1 MPDFLVSRLRGMGDD
16 RAEGRRGKR
25 RPGLV
30 GRKGE
35 SVSATVWDQEFF
47 RRRAAG
53 ERAADDAREPAA
65 ATPPTPR
72 HASIAGLLL
81 ARAGDDNTALLF
93 EDQRWSWRELV
104 AEAATRS
111 AFMQQ
116 LRPRERPWHVG
127 VLLENTPEY
136 VFLIAGAALCGATV
150 VGINPTRRGAELAAD
165 IRGTDCAMIVT
176 DDAYGDL
183 LDGID
188 HGVAQILDASSP
200 EYAGLLAAGRG
211 AAAEATAEGL
221 DPRSTLLLLF
231 TSGSTGA
238 PKAVICST
246 GRWAFISQVNPIKFT
261 CDDVAYNAMPVFHG
275 NALMSA
281 LGPCLANGAAFA
293 MRRRFSASGFL
304 PDIRRFG
311 ATFFNYVGR
320 SLAYVLAQ
328 PERPEESDNQL
339 RFGFG
344 TEASARDRAEFSRR
358 YACPLLESYG
368 SSEGTC
374 YIIHTPDTPDGA
386 LGVPQQGFV
395 VEIVNASGEAC
406 PPARFDASGM
416 MLNRDQ
422 AIGEIVSRGA
432 GARFEG
438 YYNNPGASQDRLR
451 DGDFWTGDLGYR
463 DEAGFY
469 WFAGRTADWL
479 RVDSENFAAA
489 AVEQIL
495 SRFPGVT
502 AAAVYPLPDPVT
514 GDQVM
519 AALELPGSKFD
530 PAAFASFLGQQPDLG
545 TKWAPRL
552 IRITTDLPLT
562 ATHKVSK
569 PTLRRMLWNGQDP
582 VYERT
587 GEGYVPMTA
596 DRKAALEAQ
605 YARHGRDHLL
615 RL

>member
-1 MPDFLVSRLRGMGDD
+1 M
-16 RAEGRRGKR
+16 
-25 RPGLV
+25 
-30 GRKGE
+30 
-35 SVSATVWDQEFF
+35 SAAVWDQEFF

-53 ERAADDAREPAA
+53 EPGSPRPAESSYA
-65 ATPPTPR
+65 GPMVPSCAT
-72 HASIAGLLL
+72 IAELLL
-81 ARAGDDNTALLF
+81 ARAADDNTALLF

-104 AEAATRS
+104 QEAATRS
-111 AFMQQ
+111 AVLRQ
-116 LRPRERPWHVG
+116 LRPRDRPWHVG

-136 VFLIAGAALCGATV
+136 VFLIAGAALCGATL
-150 VGINPTRRGAELAAD
+150 VGVNPTRRGAELAAD
-165 IRGTDCAMIVT
+165 IGGTDCTMIVT
-176 DDAYGDL
+176 DHAYGGL
-183 LDGID
+183 LDSIGHD
-188 HGVAQILDASSP
+188 VSQILDASGTD
-200 EYAGLLAAGRG
+200 YARLLAGHRG
-211 AAAEATAEGL
+211 APVEATAEGL

-246 GRWAFISQVNPIKFT
+246 GRWAFICQVTPLQFT
-261 CDDVAYNAMPVFHG
+261 AADVAYNAMPIFHG
-275 NALMSA
+275 NALMGS

-328 PERPEESDNQL
+328 PPLPEEADNKL

-344 TEASARDRAEFSRR
+344 TEASARDRAAFSQR
-358 YACPLLESYG
+358 YGCPLLESYG

-395 VEIVNASGEAC
+395 VDIVTADGEEC
-406 PPARFDASGM
+406 PPARFDSSGA
-416 MLNRDQ
+416 MLNAEE

-432 GARFEG
+432 AARFEG
-438 YYNNPGASQDRLR
+438 YYRNPVATEQRLR
-451 DGDFWTGDLGYR
+451 GGDFWTGDLGYR
-463 DEAGFY
+463 DDAGFF

-489 AVEQIL
+489 PVERIL
-495 SRFPGVT
+495 SGFPGVV
-502 AAAVYPLPDPVT
+502 AAAVYPVPDPVT

-519 AALELPGSKFD
+519 AALEIPLDDFD
-530 PAAFASFLGQQPDLG
+530 PAAFGAFLAEQADLG

-552 IRITTDLPLT
+552 VRITAGLPLT
-562 ATHKVSK
+562 ATHKISK
-569 PTLRRMLWNGQDP
+569 PTLRQLLWNGDDP
-582 VYERT
+582 VYEHT
-587 GEGYVPMTA
+587 SEGYVLMSP
-596 DRKAALEAQ
+596 DRRAALEGE
-605 YARHGRDHLL
+605 YAAHGRDHLL

>member
-1 MPDFLVSRLRGMGDD
+1 MT
-16 RAEGRRGKR
+16 
-25 RPGLV
+25 
-30 GRKGE
+30 
-35 SVSATVWDQEFF
+35 ATVWDQEFF
-47 RRRAAG
+47 RRRAGGEQAG
-53 ERAADDAREPAA
+53 GQARDLAA
-65 ATPPTPR
+65 AAAPVPR
-72 HASIAGLLL
+72 YATIAELLL

-104 AEAATRS
+104 REAAIRS
-111 AFMQQ
+111 AVMQQ
-116 LRPRERPWHVG
+116 LRAEEPRERPWHVG

-150 VGINPTRRGAELAAD
+150 VGLNPTRRGAELAAD
-165 IRGTDCAMIVT
+165 IRGTDCSVIVT
-176 DDAYGDL
+176 DEAYGEL
-183 LDGID
+183 LDGIG
-188 HGVAQILDASSP
+188 HGVPQILDAGRP
-200 EYAGLLAAGRG
+200 KYAGLLTAHRG

-246 GRWAFISQVNPIKFT
+246 GRWAFIGQVNPIKFT
-261 CDDVAYNAMPVFHG
+261 PDDVAYNAMPIFHG

-281 LGPCLANGAAFA
+281 LGPCLANGAALA

-358 YACPLLESYG
+358 YGCPLLESYG

-374 YIIHTPDTPDGA
+374 YIICMPGTPDGA
-386 LGVPQQGFV
+386 LGVPQQGFA
-395 VEIVNASGEAC
+395 VEIVNARGEVC
-406 PPARFDASGM
+406 PPARFDASGVM
-416 MLNRDQ
+416 IDPEE

-432 GARFEG
+432 AARFEG
-438 YYNNPGASQDRLR
+438 YYKNPRASQDRLR

-463 DEAGFY
+463 DEQGFY

-489 AVEQIL
+489 PVEEIL
-495 SRFPGVT
+495 SRFPGVA
-502 AAAVYPLPDPVT
+502 AAAVYAVPDPAT

-519 AALELPGSKFD
+519 AALEVGDGDFD
-530 PAAFASFLGQQPDLG
+530 AGAFWSFLKEQPDLG
-545 TKWAPRL
+545 TKQAPRL
-552 IRITTDLPLT
+552 VRVIANLPAT

-569 PTLRRMLWNGQDP
+569 PTLRRMLWNGEDP

-587 GEGYVPMTA
+587 GEEYVLMTA
-596 DRKAALEAQ
+596 DRKEALAAEYAQ
-605 YARHGRDHLL
+605 HGRDHLL

>member
-1 MPDFLVSRLRGMGDD
+1 M
-16 RAEGRRGKR
+16 
-25 RPGLV
+25 
-30 GRKGE
+30 
-35 SVSATVWDQEFF
+35 SATVWDQEFF

-53 ERAADDAREPAA
+53 EQAAGDARLPAA
-65 ATPPTPR
+65 AAPPAAG
-72 HASIAGLLL
+72 HATIAGLLL
-81 ARAGDDNTALLF
+81 ARAGDDSTALLF
-93 EDQRWSWRELV
+93 EDQRWSWRQLV
-104 AEAATRS
+104 REAAARS
-111 AFMQQ
+111 AFLQQ

-136 VFLIAGAALCGATV
+136 IFLIAGAALYGATV
-150 VGINPTRRGAELAAD
+150 VGINPTRRGPELAAD
-165 IRGTDCAMIVT
+165 IRGTDCAVIVT

-183 LDGID
+183 LDGIG
-188 HGVAQILDASSP
+188 HGVPQILDAAGSG
-200 EYAGLLAAGRG
+200 YAGLLAAHRE
-211 AAAEATAEGL
+211 AAVEATAEGL
-221 DPRSTLLLLF
+221 DPRSALLLLF

-246 GRWAFISQVNPIKFT
+246 GRWAFICQVNPIKFT
-261 CDDVAYNAMPVFHG
+261 RDDVAYNAMPIFHG

-281 LGPCLANGAAFA
+281 LGPCLANGAALA

-304 PDIRRFG
+304 PDIRRYG

-328 PERPEESDNQL
+328 PERPEESANQL

-358 YACPLLESYG
+358 YGCPLLESYG

-374 YIIHTPDTPDGA
+374 YIIHTPGTPDGA

-395 VEIVNASGEAC
+395 VEIVSASGEVC
-406 PPARFDASGM
+406 PPARFDASGVL
-416 MLNRDQ
+416 LNREE
-422 AIGEIVSRGA
+422 ATGEIVSRGA
-432 GARFEG
+432 AARFEG
-438 YYNNPGASQDRLR
+438 YYDNPRASRDRLR

-463 DEAGFY
+463 DEKGYY

-489 AVEQIL
+489 AVERIL
-495 SRFPGVT
+495 SRFPGPA
-502 AAAVYPLPDPVT
+502 AAAVYPVPDPVT

-519 AALELPGSKFD
+519 AALEVPGGEFD
-530 PAAFASFLGQQPDLG
+530 PGAFGSFLGEQPDLG

-552 IRITTDLPLT
+552 VRITAGLPMT

-569 PTLRRMLWNGQDP
+569 PALRRMLWNGDDP

-587 GEGYVPMTA
+587 GEGYVLMTA
-596 DRKAALEAQ
+596 DRKGALEAE

-615 RL
+615 RP

>member
-1 MPDFLVSRLRGMGDD
+1 MSG
-16 RAEGRRGKR
+16 
-25 RPGLV
+25 
-30 GRKGE
+30 
-35 SVSATVWDQEFF
+35 TVWDQEFF

-53 ERAADDAREPAA
+53 EQEAGPAREPAA
-65 ATPPTPR
+65 VTPAPEHT
-72 HASIAGLLL
+72 AIAGLLL
-81 ARAGDDNTALLF
+81 ARAEDDNTALLF
-93 EDQRWSWRELV
+93 EDQRWSWREL
-104 AEAATRS
+104 AREAAARS
-111 AFMQQ
+111 ALLQQ

-136 VFLIAGAALCGATV
+136 IFLIAGAALCGATV

-183 LDGID
+183 LDGIGP
-188 HGVAQILDASSP
+188 GVPQILSASGSG
-200 EYAGLLAAGRG
+200 YAGLLAAHRG
-211 AAAEATAEGL
+211 AAVEATAEGL
-221 DPRSTLLLLF
+221 DPRATLLLLF

-246 GRWAFISQVNPIKFT
+246 GRWAFICQVNPIKFSS
-261 CDDVAYNAMPVFHG
+261 DDVAYNAMPVFHG

-320 SLAYVLAQ
+320 SLSYVLAQ

-358 YACPLLESYG
+358 YGCPLLESYG

-374 YIIHTPDTPDGA
+374 YIIHTPGTPDGA
-386 LGVPQQGFV
+386 LGVPQQGFE
-395 VEIVNASGEAC
+395 VEIVNASGGVC
-406 PPARFDASGM
+406 PPARFAGSGVM
-416 MLNRDQ
+416 VNPRE

-432 GARFEG
+432 AARFEG

-463 DEAGFY
+463 DENGFY

-489 AVEQIL
+489 PVEQIL
-495 SRFPGVT
+495 CRFPGVT
-502 AAAVYPLPDPVT
+502 AAAVYPVPDPVT

-519 AALELPGSKFD
+519 AALEFPG
-530 PAAFASFLGQQPDLG
+530 ASLTL
-545 TKWAPRL
+545 APSG
-552 IRITTDLPLT
+552 PSS
-562 ATHKVSK
+562 AGS
-569 PTLRRMLWNGQDP
+569 PTSAPSGPRGWSGSPQISR
-582 VYERT
+582 
-587 GEGYVPMTA
+587 
-596 DRKAALEAQ
+596 
-605 YARHGRDHLL
+605 
-615 RL
+615 

>member
-1 MPDFLVSRLRGMGDD
+1 MS
-16 RAEGRRGKR
+16 
-25 RPGLV
+25 
-30 GRKGE
+30 
-35 SVSATVWDQEFF
+35 SATVWDQEFF

-53 ERAADDAREPAA
+53 EPAAGDAQEPAA
-65 ATPPTPR
+65 VAPPAPAHST
-72 HASIAGLLL
+72 IAGLLL
-81 ARAGDDNTALLF
+81 ARAEDDNTALLF

-111 AFMQQ
+111 AFLQR

-150 VGINPTRRGAELAAD
+150 VGINPTRRGAELAGD
-165 IRGTDCAMIVT
+165 VRGTDCAMIVT
-176 DDAYGDL
+176 DHAYGGL
-183 LDGID
+183 LDGVD
-188 HGVAQILDASSP
+188 HGVAHILDASSS
-200 EYAGLLAAGRG
+200 EYADLLATRSG

-246 GRWAFISQVNPIKFT
+246 GRWAFICQVTPLTFT
-261 CDDVAYNAMPVFHG
+261 SADVAYNAMPVFHG
-275 NALMSA
+275 NALMGS

-328 PERPEESDNQL
+328 PERPEESDNRL

-358 YACPLLESYG
+358 YGCPLLESYG

-374 YIIHTPDTPDGA
+374 YIIHTPDTPEGA

-395 VEIVNASGEAC
+395 VDIVNASGQAC
-406 PPARFDASGM
+406 PPARFDASGV
-416 MLNRDQ
+416 MLNRE
-422 AIGEIVSRGA
+422 AAVGEIVSRGA
-432 GARFEG
+432 AARFEG
-438 YYNNPGASQDRLR
+438 YYKNPGASQDRLR

-463 DEAGFY
+463 DEKGFY

-489 AVEQIL
+489 PVEQIL
-495 SRFPGVT
+495 GRFPGVT
-502 AAAVYPLPDPVT
+502 AAAVYSLPDPVT

-519 AALELPGSKFD
+519 AALEFRDGEFD
-530 PAAFASFLGQQPDLG
+530 PDAFASFLGQQPDLG

-552 IRITTDLPLT
+552 IRIVTDLPLT

-569 PTLRRMLWNGQDP
+569 PILRRMLWNGQDP

-587 GEGYVPMTA
+587 GEGYVQMTA
-596 DRKAALEAQ
+596 NSKAALEAE
-605 YARHGRDHLL
+605 YVRHGRDQLL
-615 RL
+615 L

>member
-1 MPDFLVSRLRGMGDD
+1 MIEPKAALA
-16 RAEGRRGKR
+16 RAELAPPGRE
-25 RPGLV
+25 
-30 GRKGE
+30 GRAM
-35 SVSATVWDQEFF
+35 SATVWDQEFF

-53 ERAADDAREPAA
+53 HQAPVDAQETAA
-65 ATPPTPR
+65 AVPLAAQ
-72 HASIAGLLL
+72 HATIAELLL
-81 ARAGDDNTALLF
+81 ARAGDDGTALLF
-93 EDQRWSWRELV
+93 EDQQWSWRELV
-104 AEAATRS
+104 QQAAIRS
-111 AFMQQ
+111 ALMQQ
-116 LRPRERPWHVG
+116 LRPPERPWHVG

-136 VFLIAGAALCGATV
+136 IFLIVGAALCGATV

-165 IRGTDCAMIVT
+165 IRGTDCAVVVT

-188 HGVAQILDASSP
+188 HGVPQILDSGSS
-200 EYAGLLAAGRG
+200 EYADLLATHRG
-211 AAAEATAEGL
+211 ASVEATTEGL
-221 DPRSTLLLLF
+221 DPQSTLLLLF

-246 GRWAFISQVNPIKFT
+246 GRWAFICQVTPLKFSR
-261 CDDVAYNAMPVFHG
+261 DDVAYNAMPIFHG

-293 MRRRFSASGFL
+293 TRRRFSASGFL

-328 PERPEESDNQL
+328 PERPDESDNRL

-358 YACPLLESYG
+358 YGCPLLESYG

-374 YIIHTPDTPDGA
+374 YIIHAPGTPDGA

-395 VEIVNASGEAC
+395 VEIVSASGKVC
-406 PPARFDASGM
+406 PPARFDASGV
-416 MLNRDQ
+416 MLNREE

-432 GARFEG
+432 
-438 YYNNPGASQDRLR
+438 SQERLR

-463 DEAGFY
+463 DQDGFF

-489 AVEQIL
+489 PVEQIL

-502 AAAVYPLPDPVT
+502 AAAVYSVPDPVT

-519 AALELPGSKFD
+519 AALEFPAGEFD
-530 PAAFASFLGQQPDLG
+530 PGAFASFVGDQPDLG

-552 IRITTDLPLT
+552 VRVTAALPLT

-569 PTLRRMLWNGQDP
+569 PALRRMLWHGDGS
-582 VYERT
+582 VYERI
-587 GEGYVPMTA
+587 GETYAPMTA
-596 DRKAALEAQ
+596 DRKGALEAE
-605 YARHGRDHLL
+605 YVRHGRYHLL

>member
-1 MPDFLVSRLRGMGDD
+1 M
-16 RAEGRRGKR
+16 
-25 RPGLV
+25 
-30 GRKGE
+30 
-35 SVSATVWDQEFF
+35 SAAVWDQEFF

-53 ERAADDAREPAA
+53 AQAAGQAREPAA
-65 ATPPTPR
+65 PAHLAPGHAT
-72 HASIAGLLL
+72 IAG
-81 ARAGDDNTALLF
+81 
-93 EDQRWSWRELV
+93 
-104 AEAATRS
+104 
-111 AFMQQ
+111 
-116 LRPRERPWHVG
+116 
-127 VLLENTPEY
+127 
-136 VFLIAGAALCGATV
+136 
-150 VGINPTRRGAELAAD
+150 
-165 IRGTDCAMIVT
+165 
-176 DDAYGDL
+176 
-183 LDGID
+183 
-188 HGVAQILDASSP
+188 
-200 EYAGLLAAGRG
+200 
-211 AAAEATAEGL
+211 
-221 DPRSTLLLLF
+221 LLLLF

-246 GRWAFISQVNPIKFT
+246 GRWAFICQVNPIKFT
-261 CDDVAYNAMPVFHG
+261 RADVAYNAMPIFHG

-328 PERPEESDNQL
+328 PERPEESDNRL

-344 TEASARDRAEFSRR
+344 TEASNRDRAEFSRR
-358 YACPLLESYG
+358 YGCPLLESYG

-374 YIIHTPDTPDGA
+374 YIICTPDTPDGA
-386 LGVPQQGFV
+386 LGVPQQGFA
-395 VEIVNASGEAC
+395 VEIVNGLGEVC
-406 PPARFDASGM
+406 PPARFDDSGAI
-416 MLNRDQ
+416 LNPEE

-432 GARFEG
+432 AARFEG

-463 DEAGFY
+463 DEKGFY

-489 AVEQIL
+489 PVERIL

-502 AAAVYPLPDPVT
+502 AAAVYPVPDPVT

-519 AALELPGSKFD
+519 AALEFPGGEFD
-530 PAAFASFLGQQPDLG
+530 PGAFGAFLAEQPDLG
-545 TKWAPRL
+545 TKWSPRL
-552 IRITTDLPLT
+552 VRVTPDLPLT

-569 PTLRRMLWNGQDP
+569 PALRRMLWHGEDP

-587 GEGYVPMTA
+587 GERYALMTA
-596 DRKAALEAQ
+596 GRKGALEAE

-615 RL
+615 GL

>member
-1 MPDFLVSRLRGMGDD
+1 M
-16 RAEGRRGKR
+16 
-25 RPGLV
+25 
-30 GRKGE
+30 
-35 SVSATVWDQEFF
+35 SATVWDEEFF
-47 RRRAAG
+47 RRRMAG
-53 ERAADDAREPAA
+53 EQATGDALKPTAAVPLTAEH
-65 ATPPTPR
+65 AT
-72 HASIAGLLL
+72 IAELLL
-81 ARAGDDNTALLF
+81 ARADDDNTALLF
-93 EDQRWSWRELV
+93 EDQRWSWRELLQQ
-104 AEAATRS
+104 AAVRS
-111 AFMQQ
+111 ALMLQ
-116 LRPRERPWHVG
+116 LRPPERPWHIG

-136 VFLIAGAALCGATV
+136 IFLIAGAALCGATV
-150 VGINPTRRGAELAAD
+150 VGINPTRRGAELAGD
-165 IRGTDCAMIVT
+165 IRGTDCAVIVT
-176 DDAYGDL
+176 DGAYGNL

-188 HGVAQILDASSP
+188 HGARQILDSGSS
-200 EYAGLLAAGRG
+200 EYAALLATHHG
-211 AAAEATAEGL
+211 APVEATREGL

-246 GRWAFISQVNPIKFT
+246 GRWAFICQVNPIKFS
-261 CDDVAYNAMPVFHG
+261 CDDVAYNAMPIFHG

-344 TEASARDRAEFSRR
+344 TEASTRDRAEFSRR
-358 YACPLLESYG
+358 YGCPLLESYG

-374 YIIHTPDTPDGA
+374 YIIRTPETPEGA

-395 VEIVNASGEAC
+395 VEIVSASGMVC
-406 PPARFDASGM
+406 PPARFDGSGM
-416 MLNRDQ
+416 MLNPEE

-432 GARFEG
+432 AARFEG
-438 YYNNPGASQDRLR
+438 YYNNLQASQERLR
-451 DGDFWTGDLGYR
+451 DSDFWTGDLGYR
-463 DEAGFY
+463 DEDGFY

-489 AVEQIL
+489 PVENIL
-495 SRFPGVT
+495 GRFPGVSG
-502 AAAVYPLPDPVT
+502 AAVYPVPDPVT

-519 AALELPGSKFD
+519 ATLEFPAGTFD
-530 PAAFASFLGQQPDLG
+530 PAGFGSFLGEQPDLG

-552 IRITTDLPLT
+552 VRVTTRFPLT

-569 PTLRRMLWNGQDP
+569 PTLRRQLWNGEDP
-582 VYERT
+582 VYERI
-587 GEGYVPMTA
+587 GETYVLMTA
-596 DRKAALEAQ
+596 DRRRALDAQ
-605 YARHGRDHLL
+605 YVRHGRYHLL
-615 RL
+615 QL

>member
-1 MPDFLVSRLRGMGDD
+1 MG
-16 RAEGRRGKR
+16 
-25 RPGLV
+25 
-30 GRKGE
+30 
-35 SVSATVWDQEFF
+35 ATVWDQEFF

-53 ERAADDAREPAA
+53 EQAVGHAREPAA
-65 ATPPTPR
+65 ATPLAAR
-72 HASIAGLLL
+72 HATIAELLL

-104 AEAATRS
+104 QEAATRS
-111 AFMQQ
+111 AFLQQ
-116 LRPRERPWHVG
+116 HRPRQRPWHVG

-136 VFLIAGAALCGATV
+136 IFLIAGAALCGATV

-183 LDGID
+183 LDGIG
-188 HGVAQILDASSP
+188 HGVPHILDASSSG
-200 EYAGLLAAGRG
+200 YAGLLATHRG
-211 AAAEATAEGL
+211 AAAGATAEGL

-246 GRWAFISQVNPIKFT
+246 GRWAFICQVNPIKFT
-261 CDDVAYNAMPVFHG
+261 SDDVAYNAMPVFHG

-293 MRRRFSASGFL
+293 TRRKFSASGFL

-328 PERPEESDNQL
+328 PERSEESDNQL

-344 TEASARDRAEFSRR
+344 TEASPQDREEFSRR
-358 YACPLLESYG
+358 YGCPLLESYG

-374 YIIHTPDTPDGA
+374 YIIHTPGTPDGA
-386 LGVPQQGFV
+386 LGVPQQGFA
-395 VEIVNASGEAC
+395 VEIVNAAGEAC

-416 MLNRDQ
+416 ILNRDT

-432 GARFEG
+432 AARFEG

-463 DEAGFY
+463 DEKGFY
-469 WFAGRTADWL
+469 WFAGRTTDWL
-479 RVDSENFAAA
+479 RVDSENFAAGP
-489 AVEQIL
+489 VEHIL

-502 AAAVYPLPDPVT
+502 AAAVYPVPDPVT

-519 AALELPGSKFD
+519 AALEFPGGEFD
-530 PAAFASFLGQQPDLG
+530 PGAFASFLGEQPDLG

-552 IRITTDLPLT
+552 ARITAHLPMT

-569 PTLRRMLWNGQDP
+569 PTLRRMLWNGEDP
-582 VYERT
+582 VYERIR
-587 GEGYVPMTA
+587 EGYVLMTA
-596 DRKAALEAQ
+596 DRKGALEAE
-605 YARHGRDHLL
+605 YARRGRDHLL
-615 RL
+615 QL

>member
-1 MPDFLVSRLRGMGDD
+1 MTG
-16 RAEGRRGKR
+16 A
-25 RPGLV
+25 
-30 GRKGE
+30 
-35 SVSATVWDQEFF
+35 VWDQEFF
-47 RRRAAG
+47 RRRAASQG
-53 ERAADDAREPAA
+53 QQAGPALVTPLA
-65 ATPPTPR
+65 PKHAT
-72 HASIAGLLL
+72 IAGLLL
-81 ARAGDDNTALLF
+81 ARADDDNTALLF

-104 AEAATRS
+104 REAATRS
-111 AFMQQ
+111 ALLRE
-116 LRPRERPWHVG
+116 LRPAGQPWHIG

-136 VFLIAGAALCGATV
+136 IFLMAGAALCGATV
-150 VGINPTRRGAELAAD
+150 VGINPTRRGAELAGD
-165 IRGTDCAMIVT
+165 IRGTDCATIVT
-176 DDAYGDL
+176 DAAYGEL

-188 HGVAQILDASSP
+188 HGAARVLDAGGA
-200 EYAGLLAAGRG
+200 EYAGLLAAHHGTP
-211 AAAEATAEGL
+211 AEATAEGL
-221 DPRSTLLLLF
+221 DPRSALLLLF

-246 GRWAFISQVNPIKFT
+246 GRWAFISQVNPIAFT
-261 CDDVAYNAMPVFHG
+261 PDDVAYNAMPIFHG

-320 SLAYVLAQ
+320 SLSYILAQ
-328 PERPEESDNQL
+328 PERPEESGNRL

-358 YACPLLESYG
+358 FGCPLLESYG

-374 YIIHTPDTPDGA
+374 YIICTPETPEGA
-386 LGVPQQGFV
+386 LGVPQQGFT
-395 VEIVNASGEAC
+395 VEIVGSRGEAC
-406 PPARFDASGM
+406 PPARFDAACVL
-416 MLNRDQ
+416 LNPEE

-432 GARFEG
+432 AARFEG

-463 DEAGFY
+463 DEEGFY

-489 AVEQIL
+489 PVERIL

-502 AAAVYPLPDPVT
+502 AAAVYAVPDPVT

-519 AALELPGSKFD
+519 AALEVPGGEFD
-530 PAAFASFLGQQPDLG
+530 PGAFGSFLGEQSDLG
-545 TKWAPRL
+545 TKQSPRL
-552 IRITTDLPLT
+552 IRITPSLPAT
-562 ATHKVSK
+562 ATHRISK
-569 PTLRRMLWNGQDP
+569 PTLRRMLWHGEDP
-582 VYERT
+582 VYERA
-587 GEGYVPMTA
+587 GELYGLMTA
-596 DRKAALEAQ
+596 DRKGALEAE

-615 RL
+615 RF